1 MPSSSSAA
9 ASARDSDVPPK
20 ISTAIAAD
28 ADTPR
33 KLFVI
38 GIGPGDPEQVTVQ
51 AVNALNAVDVVFV
64 LEKQDEQQELVD
76 LRREVCARYA
86 GGCRIVTAADPPRER
101 GTASYRE
108 GVGDW
113 RRRRADVCEALIR
126 DELAPGQAGA
136 FLAWGDPALYDS
148 TIGVLDDVLARGGVA
163 FDYEVIPGISSVSA
177 LAARHRLVLNRVGG
191 AIQFTT
197 GRRLA
202 DGFPDDVDDV
212 VVMLDAEQAFAK
224 IDDEGLEIAWG
235 AYVGMPDEILIAG
248 PLAEVKDEIVRV
260 RAEARTRKGWMFD
273 AYVLRRIRP

>member
-1 MPSSSSAA
+1 
-9 ASARDSDVPPK
+9 VPPK
-20 ISTAIAAD
+20 ISTVIAVD

-51 AVNALNAVDVVFV
+51 AINALNAVDVVFV
-64 LEKQDEQQELVD
+64 LEKEDEQRELVD
-76 LRREVCARYA
+76 LRREVCARYVSSDGA
-86 GGCRIVTAADPPRER
+86 RIVTAQDPPRDR
-101 GTASYRE
+101 GAATYRE

-113 RRRRADVCEALIR
+113 RRARADVCESLIR
-126 DELAPGQAGA
+126 DELSPGHAGA

-148 TIGVLDDVLARGGVA
+148 VIGVLDDVLARGGVA
-163 FDYEVIPGISSVSA
+163 FEYEVIPGISSVSA
-177 LAARHRLVLNRVGG
+177 LAARHRRVLNRVGG
-191 AIQFTT
+191 AVQVTT

-202 DGFPDDVDDV
+202 EGFPDGVDDV

-224 IDDEGLEIAWG
+224 IDDDGLEIAWG

-248 PLAEVKDEIVRV
+248 PLSEAKDEIVRV

-273 AYVLRRIRP
+273 AYLLRRVKR